1 MPHLTPAYIGIGS
14 NLGDRQANL
23 KKAVALLVESP
34 GVEVRRVSRF
44 LDNPAQGGREDS
56 PDFLNCVVEIQ
67 TSLGAKDL
75 MKRLLDIERQMGR
88 MRREKWEPRI
98 IDLDLLLHGLSI
110 VSSDDLICPHPL
122 MHERRFVLLPLA
134 EIAPNVFHPTLQ
146 MTASALLERLNR
158 VGAGGDKANGNER
171 EED

>member
-14 NLGDRQANL
+14 NLGDREANL

-34 GVEVRRVSRF
+34 GVEVRRISRF
-44 LDNPAQGGREDS
+44 LDNPAHGGREDS
-56 PDFLNCVVEIQ
+56 PDFLNCVVEAQ
-67 TSLGAKDL
+67 TALSAKDL
-75 MKRLLDIERQMGR
+75 MKRLLDIEQQMGR

-110 VSSDDLICPHPL
+110 VSTEDLMVPHPL

-158 VGAGGDKANGNER
+158 VGTGEDRANGNER